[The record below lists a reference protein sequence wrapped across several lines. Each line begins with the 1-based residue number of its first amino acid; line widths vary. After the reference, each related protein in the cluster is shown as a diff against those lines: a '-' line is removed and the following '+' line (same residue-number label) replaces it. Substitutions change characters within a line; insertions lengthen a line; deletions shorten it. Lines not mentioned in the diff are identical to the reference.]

1 MEDKSTNK
9 KIILDAIVT
18 SLISSLI
25 LLIINSGVYWFTK
38 EKINIT
44 VTPSSYINN
53 EYVTVI
59 SLKNFQNNK
68 SISDINLWFD
78 NVIIKNVD
86 TDLKNVV
93 NKDNIKINDISP
105 DYTGNIIIHS
115 EKEVTEQSLKI
126 ELDEKCN
133 LVFTSSQKES
143 AYIEIRNYLVTASI
157 YCIEFA
163 IMLYLSKKFT
173 NIKIKEQERKIEET
187 ERDIRILKQDQETT
201 MKEAKRINKRIM
213 KNKLLFARR
222 LSDYSRELNFWKD
235 TIRKILYRVSKEDMK
250 KNDICE
256 IVTDNLKTYRTKEK
270 CEYFELEDILEEF
283 KDDKKEE

>member
-1 MEDKSTNK
+1 MEGKSTNK
-9 KIILDAIVT
+9 KIIVDAIVT

-38 EKINIT
+38 EKISIT

-53 EYVTVI
+53 EYVTVV

-68 SISDINLWFD
+68 SISEINFWFND
-78 NVIIKNVD
+78 TIIKKVD
-86 TDLKNVV
+86 TELKNEIDYNNVKV
-93 NKDNIKINDISP
+93 DNILP
-105 DYTGNIIIHS
+105 DYTGNIVIYS
-115 EKEVTEQSLKI
+115 EKEISEQNLKV
-126 ELDEKCN
+126 ELNEKYN
-133 LVFTSSQKES
+133 LVFISSQKES
-143 AYIEIRNYLVTASI
+143 AYIQIINYLGTALI
-157 YCIEFA
+157 YFIEFA
-163 IMLYLSKKFT
+163 IMLYLYKKFT
-173 NIKIKEQERKIEET
+173 NRKIKEQERKIEET
-187 ERDIRILKQDQETT
+187 DRAIRILKQDQETT

-256 IVTDNLKTYRTKEK
+256 IVTDNLRTYRTKEK
-270 CEYFELEDILEEF
+270 CEYFELEDIIEEF

>member
-25 LLIINSGVYWFTK
+25 LLIVNSGVYWFTK

-78 NVIIKNVD
+78 NVIIKNAD

-126 ELDEKCN
+126 ELEEKCN

-143 AYIEIRNYLVTASI
+143 AYIQIINYLGTALI
-157 YCIEFA
+157 YFIEFA
-163 IMLYLSKKFT
+163 IMLYLSNTINNK
-173 NIKIKEQERKIEET
+173 KIEKLEKKI
-187 ERDIRILKQDQETT
+187 EGEE
-201 MKEAKRINKRIM
+201 KESKK
-213 KNKLLFARR
+213 KNKKKRKSFKIVRTE
-222 LSDYSRELNFWKD
+222 SRN
-235 TIRKILYRVSKEDMK
+235 IRKKGKRTSKK
-250 KNDICE
+250 
-256 IVTDNLKTYRTKEK
+256 DN
-270 CEYFELEDILEEF
+270 EE
-283 KDDKKEE
+283 

>member
-1 MEDKSTNK
+1 MEGKSTNK
-9 KIILDAIVT
+9 KIIVDAIVT

-38 EKINIT
+38 EKISIT

-53 EYVTVI
+53 EYVTVV

-68 SISDINLWFD
+68 SISEINFWFND
-78 NVIIKNVD
+78 TIIKKVD
-86 TDLKNVV
+86 TELKNEIDYNNVKV
-93 NKDNIKINDISP
+93 DNILP
-105 DYTGNIIIHS
+105 DYTGNIVIYS
-115 EKEVTEQSLKI
+115 EKEISEQNLKV
-126 ELDEKCN
+126 ELNEKYN
-133 LVFTSSQKES
+133 LVFISSQKES
-143 AYIEIRNYLVTASI
+143 AYIQIINYLGTALI
-157 YCIEFA
+157 YFIEFA
-163 IMLYLSKKFT
+163 IMLYLYKKFT
-173 NIKIKEQERKIEET
+173 NRKIKEQERKIEET
-187 ERDIRILKQDQETT
+187 ERAIRILKQDQETI

-213 KNKLLFARR
+213 NNKLLFARR

-256 IVTDNLKTYRTKEK
+256 IVTDNLRTYRTKEK
-270 CEYFELEDILEEF
+270 CEYFELEDIIEEF

>member
-1 MEDKSTNK
+1 M
-9 KIILDAIVT
+9 
-18 SLISSLI
+18 I

-38 EKINIT
+38 EKISIT

-53 EYVTVI
+53 EYVTVV

-68 SISDINLWFD
+68 SISEINFWFND
-78 NVIIKNVD
+78 TIIKKVD
-86 TDLKNVV
+86 TELKNEIDYNNVKV
-93 NKDNIKINDISP
+93 DNILP
-105 DYTGNIIIHS
+105 DYTGNIVIYS
-115 EKEVTEQSLKI
+115 EKEISEQNLKV
-126 ELDEKCN
+126 ELNEKYN
-133 LVFTSSQKES
+133 LVFISSQKES
-143 AYIEIRNYLVTASI
+143 AYIQIINYLGTALI
-157 YCIEFA
+157 YFIEFA
-163 IMLYLSKKFT
+163 IMLYLYKKFT
-173 NIKIKEQERKIEET
+173 NRKIKEQERKIEET
-187 ERDIRILKQDQETT
+187 ERAIRILKQDQETT

-256 IVTDNLKTYRTKEK
+256 IVTDNLRTYRTKEK
-270 CEYFELEDILEEF
+270 CEYFELEDIIEEF

>member
-1 MEDKSTNK
+1 MEGKSTNK
-9 KIILDAIVT
+9 KIIVDAIVT

-38 EKINIT
+38 EKISIT

-53 EYVTVI
+53 EYVTVV

-68 SISDINLWFD
+68 SISEINFWFND
-78 NVIIKNVD
+78 TIIKKVD
-86 TDLKNVV
+86 TELKNEIDYNNVKV
-93 NKDNIKINDISP
+93 DNILP
-105 DYTGNIIIHS
+105 DYTGNIVIYS
-115 EKEVTEQSLKI
+115 EKEISEQNLKV
-126 ELDEKCN
+126 ELNEKYN
-133 LVFTSSQKES
+133 LVFISSQKES
-143 AYIEIRNYLVTASI
+143 AYIQIINYLGTALI
-157 YCIEFA
+157 YFIEFA
-163 IMLYLSKKFT
+163 IMLYLYKKFT
-173 NIKIKEQERKIEET
+173 NRKIKEQERKIEET
-187 ERDIRILKQDQETT
+187 ERAIRILKQDQETT

-250 KNDICE
+250 KNNICE
-256 IVTDNLKTYRTKEK
+256 IVTDNLRTYRTKEK
-270 CEYFELEDILEEF
+270 CEYFELEDIIEEF

>member
-1 MEDKSTNK
+1 MEGESTNK
-9 KIILDAIVT
+9 KIIIDAIVT

-78 NVIIKNVD
+78 NVIIKNAD

-126 ELDEKCN
+126 ELKEKCN
-133 LVFTSSQKES
+133 LIFTGFQKES
-143 AYIEIRNYLVTASI
+143 AYIQIINYLGTALI
-157 YCIEFA
+157 YFIEFA
-163 IMLYLSKKFT
+163 IMLYISNTINNK
-173 NIKIKEQERKIEET
+173 KIEKLEKKI
-187 ERDIRILKQDQETT
+187 EGEEKVLKLLEQNQEISEKKA
-201 MKEAKRINKRIM
+201 KELQKRVM
-213 KNKLLFARR
+213 KNKLLLERKI
-222 LSDYSRELNFWKD
+222 SDYSRELNFWKD
-235 TIRKILYRVSKEDMK
+235 TIRKVLYGFSKDETK
-250 KNDICE
+250 KKDICE
-256 IVTDNLKTYRTKEK
+256 IVTNNLKTYRTKEK
-270 CEYFELEDILEEF
+270 CKYSELEDLIEDIKENEE
-283 KDDKKEE
+283 EE

>member
-59 SLKNFQNNK
+59 RLKNFQNNK

-93 NKDNIKINDISP
+93 NEDNIKINDVSP

-187 ERDIRILKQDQETT
+187 ERAIRILKQDQETT

>member
-25 LLIINSGVYWFTK
+25 LLIVNSGVYWFTK

-68 SISDINLWFD
+68 SISNINLWFD
-78 NVIIKNVD
+78 NVIIKNAD

-143 AYIEIRNYLVTASI
+143 AYIEIRNYLVTACI

-173 NIKIKEQERKIEET
+173 NSKIKEQERKIEET
-187 ERDIRILKQDQETT
+187 ERAIRILKQDQETT
-201 MKEAKRINKRIM
+201 MKEAKIINKRIM
-213 KNKLLFARR
+213 KNKLLFARS
-222 LSDYSRELNFWKD
+222 LSDYSKELNFWKD
-235 TIRKILYRVSKEDMK
+235 TIRKILYGVSKDEMK
-250 KNDICE
+250 KKDICE

-270 CEYFELEDILEEF
+270 CEYFELEDILDEF

>member
-25 LLIINSGVYWFTK
+25 LLIVNSGVYWFTK

-68 SISDINLWFD
+68 SISNINLWFD
-78 NVIIKNVD
+78 NVIIKNAD

-143 AYIEIRNYLVTASI
+143 AYIEIRNYLVTACI

-173 NIKIKEQERKIEET
+173 NSKIKEQERKIEET
-187 ERDIRILKQDQETT
+187 ERAIRILKQDQETT
-201 MKEAKRINKRIM
+201 MKEAKIINKRIM
-213 KNKLLFARR
+213 KNKLLFARS
-222 LSDYSRELNFWKD
+222 LSDYSKELNFWKD
-235 TIRKILYRVSKEDMK
+235 TIRKILYGVSKDEMK
-250 KNDICE
+250 KKDICE